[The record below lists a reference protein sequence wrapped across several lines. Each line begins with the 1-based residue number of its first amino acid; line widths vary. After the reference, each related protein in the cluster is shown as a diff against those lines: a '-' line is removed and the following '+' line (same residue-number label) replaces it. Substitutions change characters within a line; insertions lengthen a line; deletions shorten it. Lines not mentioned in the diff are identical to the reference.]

1 MSNTVICPECK
12 GNGYIGNSKDES
24 QQNNC
29 TQCNSQGE
37 IIITDTTIWS
47 TLQFNIGDKQ

>member
-1 MSNTVICPECK
+1 MSNTVICPTCH
-12 GNGYIGNSKDES
+12 GNGYVGNSKNEA

-37 IIITDTTIWS
+37 IVITDETIWS
-47 TLQFNIGDKQ
+47 TLQFTTGEQQ